1 MPKVI
6 IVGGVA
12 GGATTAAQLR
22 RIDPDIDITIYEK
35 GRDISYGNCGLP
47 YHIGGE
53 VAERDQLIA
62 ATPESFLER
71 DIIVKTHHQVIG
83 VDAGSKTIQVKDVLN
98 GGTFEAEYDYLVLS
112 PGGAPRTIPTLLD
125 VPQAFVLHSLEHLD
139 EIKAHIENKNI
150 ERAVV
155 VGGGYIGLEMVEN
168 LVRRGIRVTLVH
180 RAENLY
186 HPLESDMSGF
196 IADELEAKG
205 VDVKLNAEILDVD
218 GDIATLSTGEEIDA
232 PMIVAGI
239 GITPRT
245 DFLKDSDVAMN
256 DAGYVCVDQYG
267 RTNHEEIYA
276 VGDAIE
282 TSYQHVDRPVN
293 VALAWSA
300 HRMAYVI
307 SNQISGDKTAHFEGL
322 LGTNIIRF
330 FDYDIATLGLEISE
344 LKEYPHFVIDHKQK
358 NKAGYMADSVPIHV
372 RLHVAQSDGKILR
385 AAVVGT
391 EGVDKRIDVLSAHI
405 RLGGTA
411 MDLANI
417 EVAYSPPYSSPKSVL
432 NMVGY
437 KTMEKMNRLKDG

>member
-22 RIDPDIDITIYEK
+22 RIDPDIDITIYEM

-71 DIIVKTHHQVIG
+71 DIIVNTHHEVMG
-83 VDAGSKTIQVKDVLN
+83 VDAGRNTVQVKDILN
-98 GGTFEAEYDYLVLS
+98 DRTFDAEYDHLILS
-112 PGGAPRTIPTLLD
+112 PGSAPRIIPALFD

-139 EIKAHIENKNI
+139 EIKAHIENEGI

-155 VGGGYIGLEMVEN
+155 VGGGYIGLEMAEN
-168 LVRRGIRVTLVH
+168 LVHRGIKVTLVH
-180 RAENLY
+180 RSEEVY
-186 HPLESDMSGF
+186 PPLERDMSGF
-196 IADELEAKG
+196 IVDELKAQG
-205 VDVKLNAEILDVD
+205 VDVKLNAEIMEVD
-218 GDIATLSTGEEIDA
+218 GDTATLTTGEEIDA
-232 PMIVAGI
+232 PMIIAGI

-245 DFLKDSDVAMN
+245 DFLKDSDIATN
-256 DAGYVCVDQYG
+256 DLGYICVDQYG
-267 RTNHEEIYA
+267 RTNHENIYA

-293 VALAWSA
+293 VALAWGA

-307 SNQISGDKTAHFEGL
+307 SNQISGDRSVRFEGL

-330 FDYDIATLGLEISE
+330 FDHDIATLGLEVSE
-344 LKEYPHFVIDHKQK
+344 LDDYPHFVIDHKQK
-358 NKAGYMADSVPIHV
+358 NKAGYMADSLPIHV
-372 RLHVAQSDGKILR
+372 RLHVAQEDGKILR

-391 EGVDKRIDVLSAHI
+391 EGVDKRIDVLAAHI

-437 KTMEKMNRLKDG
+437 KAIEKMNKLQK

>member
-22 RIDPDIDITIYEK
+22 RIDPDIEITIYEK

-53 VAERDQLIA
+53 VRERDQLIA

-71 DIIVKTHHQVIG
+71 DIVVRTYHQVTG
-83 VDAGSKTIQVKDVLN
+83 VDAGMKTVQVWDILN
-98 GGTFEAEYDYLVLS
+98 DRTFDAEYDYLILS
-112 PGGAPRTIPTLLD
+112 PGGAPRTIPALLD

-139 EIKAHIENKNI
+139 EIKAHMESRTI

-168 LVRRGIRVTLVH
+168 LVHLGIEVTLVH
-180 RAENLY
+180 RSENLY

-196 IADELEAKG
+196 IIDELEAKG
-205 VDVKLNAEILDVD
+205 VDVKLNAEIVDVD
-218 GDIATLSTGEEIDA
+218 GNTATLSTGEEIDA
-232 PMIVAGI
+232 PMIIAGI

-245 DFLKDSDVAMN
+245 DFLKNSDVAMN
-256 DAGYVCVDQYG
+256 DAGYICVDQYG
-267 RTNHEEIYA
+267 RTNHKEIYA

-282 TSYQHVDRPVN
+282 TSYQHVDHPVN
-293 VALAWSA
+293 IALAWGA

-307 SNQISGDKTAHFEGL
+307 SNHISGDGTARFEGL

-330 FDYDIATLGLEISE
+330 FDHDIATLGLQITE
-344 LKEYPHFVIDHKQK
+344 LDDHPHFVIDHKQR
-358 NKAGYMADSVPIHV
+358 NKAGYMSDSVPIHV
-372 RLHVAQSDGKILR
+372 RLHVSQSDGKILR

-391 EGVDKRIDVLSAHI
+391 EGVDKRIDVLAAHI

-432 NMVGY
+432 NMAGY
-437 KTMEKMNRLKDG
+437 KAIEKMDKIKK